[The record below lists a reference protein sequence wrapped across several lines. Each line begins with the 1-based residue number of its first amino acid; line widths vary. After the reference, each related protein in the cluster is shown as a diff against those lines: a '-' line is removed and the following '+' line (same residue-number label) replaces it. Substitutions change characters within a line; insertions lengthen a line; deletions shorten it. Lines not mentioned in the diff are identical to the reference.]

1 MMQWEILFFVL
12 LACAILTFWLARR
25 SRTTSGL
32 PAGRLVY
39 SDTTHWRPVE
49 RPLFSRAHRLTGRP
63 DYLVEYRH
71 ELVPV
76 EVKSGRPSKD
86 GPYPSHVLQLAA
98 YCLLVEETHGRRPP
112 YGIILYTG
120 ESKTSYEI
128 DYTPALER
136 RLLDTLDQ
144 MRDALAAGDARRS
157 HHHAA
162 RCHACG
168 YRSDCNQSLAGR

>member
-1 MMQWEILFFVL
+1 MHWETLFFIL
-12 LACAILTFWLARR
+12 LACAILTLWLARR
-25 SRTTSGL
+25 SRTMSGL

-63 DYLVEYRH
+63 DYLVQHRH
-71 ELVPV
+71 GLLPV
-76 EVKSGRPSKD
+76 EVKSGRPSKK
-86 GPYPSHVLQLAA
+86 GPYPSHILQLAA
-98 YCLLVEETHGRRPP
+98 YCLLVEETQGRRPP

-136 RLLDTLDQ
+136 RLLDTLDE
-144 MRDALAAGDARRS
+144 MRDALAAGGAQRS
-157 HHHAA
+157 HHHVA
-162 RCHACG
+162 RCQACG